1 MLLTTGVNLEEPLG
15 CSLQDLRLHETLP
28 WREARCLEGGTAQP
42 ERYSLYAS
50 DSTAIRADSSVELAI
65 AKLQLEWKLA
75 EIAEHSIISKRLPV
89 ASMPQQMGLDERLCG
104 LVRVSKELF

>member
-50 DSTAIRADSSVELAI
+50 DSTAI
-65 AKLQLEWKLA
+65 
-75 EIAEHSIISKRLPV
+75 
-89 ASMPQQMGLDERLCG
+89 
-104 LVRVSKELF
+104 